1 LDAAKNIVI
10 TGASRGI
17 GLALVKWFS
26 ANHHKVWALSRN
38 MTPIMQLNLPS
49 VTVNTLDLTD
59 EDAVIAWS
67 KNDSPDNIDVL
78 INNAGRL
85 VNKPF
90 SNTKQSDFEAVYK
103 VNVFGVA
110 NITRALL
117 KKLQPGGH
125 VVNISSMGGIGGTSK
140 FPGLAAYSSSKG
152 AVSIL
157 TELLAEELKETGPSV
172 NALALGAVQTEML
185 SEAFPGLEVPMTAA
199 KMADYIAQF
208 ALDGH
213 LFYNG
218 KVLPL
223 SNTTP

>member
-90 SNTKQSDFEAVYK
+90 SDTKQSDFEAVYK

>member
-1 LDAAKNIVI
+1 
-10 TGASRGI
+10 
-17 GLALVKWFS
+17 
-26 ANHHKVWALSRN
+26 
-38 MTPIMQLNLPS
+38 MQLNLPS

-90 SNTKQSDFEAVYK
+90 SDTKQSDFEAVYK

>member
-59 EDAVIAWS
+59 EDALIAWS

-90 SNTKQSDFEAVYK
+90 SDTKQSDFEAVYK

>member
-1 LDAAKNIVI
+1 MDAAKNIVI

-26 ANHHKVWALSRN
+26 AKQHKVWALSRN
-38 MTPIMQLNLPS
+38 TTPIMQLNLPS

-67 KNDSPDNIDVL
+67 KNVSPDNIDVL

-90 SNTKQSDFEAVYK
+90 SDTKQSDFEAVFK

-218 KVLPL
+218 KVLTV